1 MFMEQ
6 LRFGEREKIGR
17 KGIQEVLEKLEKWKR
32 ERERELGLCCF
43 FFIFF
48 YGYIFD

>member
-17 KGIQEVLEKLEKWKR
+17 KGIQEVLEKLQKWKR
-32 ERERELGLCCF
+32 ERKRAVAMLF
-43 FFIFF
+43 F
-48 YGYIFD
+48 